1 MKLFQSEP
9 GIVFYADTQD
19 AASQIQVLLDETK
32 EAKQLRSV
40 EIKTQAQTQL
50 SWPNFTTIMSHL

>member
-1 MKLFQSEP
+1 MKLFQGEP
-9 GIVFYADTQD
+9 GIVFYTDAQD

-50 SWPNFTTIMSHL
+50 SWPNFTTIMSYL

>member
-9 GIVFYADTQD
+9 GIVFYSDTQD
-19 AASQIQVLLDETK
+19 AASQIQVLLDETN

>member
-9 GIVFYADTQD
+9 GIVFYNDTQD
-19 AASQIQVLLDETK
+19 AASQIQVLLDETS

-40 EIKTQAQTQL
+40 QIKTKSQAQL
-50 SWPNFTTIMSHL
+50 SWPNFTTIMNHL